1 MTQAEYACLT
11 SPVWWLVARSW
22 CDNAED
28 EGPGRVIPSMKRNVG
43 PLPAILDSVIEIMV
57 SSYTPTGL
65 VSSLGKIM
73 RHSFII
79 EKIRLD
85 IEVLE
90 HQRLTT
96 NKKDY
101 LSHATLTPNASI

>member
-1 MTQAEYACLT
+1 
-11 SPVWWLVARSW
+11 VVRSW

-28 EGPGRVIPSMKRNVG
+28 EGPGRAIPSMKRNVE
-43 PLPAILDSVIEIMV
+43 PLPAILDSVIEITV
-57 SSYTPTGL
+57 SGYTPTGL
-65 VSSLGKIM
+65 GSGLCTII

-79 EKIRLD
+79 KKIRLD

-96 NKKDY
+96 NERITSRMR
-101 LSHATLTPNASI
+101 L

>member
-28 EGPGRVIPSMKRNVG
+28 EGPGRAIPSMKRNEG

-57 SSYTPTGL
+57 SQVTHRLASLAAWVRSCGIF
-65 VSSLGKIM
+65 SS
-73 RHSFII
+73 
-79 EKIRLD
+79 
-85 IEVLE
+85 
-90 HQRLTT
+90 
-96 NKKDY
+96 
-101 LSHATLTPNASI
+101 